1 MATNISVKLDMLAEA
16 PFALLI
22 AGAALLGLYLA
33 NLFYD
38 YQIPQYISRKL
49 GHLGGC
55 VGFLLCPL
63 LFQSFW
69 WPLILTTGF
78 TILLLYARLFKPKTF
93 RGVGG
98 SGRPQALAEIHF
110 PATGVVLIGICWG
123 LMGEPWLAVVPL
135 CFMGAGDAI
144 TGLIRSKVYGR
155 EVKGVIGSIG
165 MLVVCLTLAYFIEP
179 YWIGVAGAL
188 TAVVAEKYTKTTKY
202 VDDNLTIPLSSAFV
216 MALLHTYF

>member
-1 MATNISVKLDMLAEA
+1 MWGEA
-16 PFALLI
+16 PFALLA

-33 NLFYD
+33 NLLYD
-38 YQIPQYISRKL
+38 ADIPQYISRKF
-49 GHLGGC
+49 GHLGGA
-55 VGFLLCPL
+55 VAFLLCPL
-63 LFQSFW
+63 LFSSFW

-78 TILLLYARLFKPKTF
+78 TILLLYARLFKPEAF

-110 PATGVVLIGICWG
+110 PATGIVLIGVLWG
-123 LMGEPWLAVVPL
+123 IFNQPWLAIVPL
-135 CFMGAGDAI
+135 AFMGAGDAI

-202 VDDNLTIPLSSAFV
+202 IDDNLTIPLASAAV
-216 MALLHTYF
+216 MALLHVFG

>member
-1 MATNISVKLDMLAEA
+1 MLAEA
-16 PFALLI
+16 PFAILI

-38 YQIPQYISRKL
+38 YGVPQYISRKL

-63 LFQSFW
+63 LFNSFW

-78 TILLLYARLFKPKTF
+78 TILLLYARLFKPETF

-110 PATGVVLIGICWG
+110 PATGIVLIGICWG
-123 LMGEPWLAVVPL
+123 LLDKPWLAIVPL
-135 CFMGAGDAI
+135 TFMGAGDAI

-179 YWIGVAGAL
+179 YWMGVAGAL
-188 TAVVAEKYTKTTKY
+188 TAVLAEKYTKTTKY
-202 VDDNLTIPLSSAFV
+202 IDDNLTIPLASAAV
-216 MALLHTYF
+216 MGILYILC

>member
-1 MATNISVKLDMLAEA
+1 MMDELPYAILIIGGVLVSLYIANIL
-16 PFALLI
+16 
-22 AGAALLGLYLA
+22 
-33 NLFYD
+33 YD
-38 YQIPQYISRKL
+38 YNVPQYISRKL

-63 LFQSFW
+63 LFSTFW

-110 PATGVVLIGICWG
+110 PATGIVLIGVLWG
-123 LMGEPWLAVVPL
+123 ILGEPWLAVVPL
-135 CFMGAGDAI
+135 CFMGGGDAI

-155 EVKGVIGSIG
+155 EVKGNWGSLG
-165 MLVVCLTLAYFIEP
+165 MLVTCLILAYFIQP
-179 YWIGVAGAL
+179 YWVGVLGAL
-188 TAVVAEKYTKTTKY
+188 TAVAAERFTKTTKY
-202 VDDNLTIPLSSAFV
+202 VDDNLTIPLASAFV
-216 MALLHTYF
+216 MALLHIYFG

>member
-1 MATNISVKLDMLAEA
+1 MLAETPYA
-16 PFALLI
+16 VLI

-49 GHLGGC
+49 GHLGGG

-78 TILLLYARLFKPKTF
+78 TILLLYARLFRPHTF

-98 SGRPQALAEIHF
+98 LGRPQALAEIHF
-110 PATGVVLIGICWG
+110 PATGIVLIGVLWG
-123 LMGEPWLAVVPL
+123 IFNQPWLAIVPL
-135 CFMGAGDAI
+135 AFMGAGDAI

-188 TAVVAEKYTKTTKY
+188 TAVVAEKYTKTTTY
-202 VDDNLTIPLSSAFV
+202 IDDNLTIPLSSAAV
-216 MALLHTYF
+216 MGALYVYFG

>member
-1 MATNISVKLDMLAEA
+1 MLAET
-16 PFALLI
+16 PFAILI

-38 YQIPQYISRKL
+38 YGMPQYISRKL

-63 LFQSFW
+63 LFNSFW

-78 TILLLYARLFKPKTF
+78 TILLLYARLFKPETF

-110 PATGVVLIGICWG
+110 PATGIVLIGICWG
-123 LMGEPWLAVVPL
+123 LLDKPWLAIVPL
-135 CFMGAGDAI
+135 TFMGAGDAI

-179 YWIGVAGAL
+179 YWMGVAGAL
-188 TAVVAEKYTKTTKY
+188 TAVLAEKYTKTTKY
-202 VDDNLTIPLSSAFV
+202 IDDNLTIPLASAAV
-216 MALLHTYF
+216 MGILYILC